1 MRTLAFT
8 LTRHTV
14 ADPLTVAIVQNDI
27 GQVPEW
33 FIDGPSTYRAVFAA
47 PIGSVPKQVIT
58 VLGDVFR
65 YIVVEPNGDREL
77 TINTMINDGLAFE
90 ADLTGD
96 FVSIVILDELTQT
109 AAV

>member
-1 MRTLAFT
+1 MNMRTFAFT

-14 ADPLTVAIVQNDI
+14 EDALTVAIVQNDI

-33 FIDGPSTYRAVFAA
+33 FIDGPSIYRAVFAN
-47 PIGSVPKQVIT
+47 PIGTVPKQVVP

-65 YIVVEPNGDREL
+65 YIVIEPNGDREL
-77 TINTMINDGLAFE
+77 TINTMINDSLPFE

-96 FVSIVILDELTQT
+96 FVNLAVFPGPT
-109 AAV
+109 A

>member
-1 MRTLAFT
+1 MKTLAFT

-14 ADPLTVAIVQNDI
+14 TDPLTVNIKHNELGI
-27 GQVPEW
+27 LPEW
-33 FIDGPSTYRAVFAA
+33 FIDGPSTYRAVFSA
-47 PIGSVPKQVIT
+47 PIGTVPKQVIT

-65 YIVVEPNGDREL
+65 YIVVEQNGDREL

-96 FVSIVILDELTQT
+96 FVSIVVLDELTQT
-109 AAV
+109 AGV

>member
-8 LTRHTV
+8 LTRYTV
-14 ADPLTVAIVQNDI
+14 EDPLTVAIVQNDI

-33 FIDGPSTYRAVFAA
+33 FIDGPSTYRAVFAN
-47 PIGSVPKQVIT
+47 PIGTVPKQVIT

-65 YIVVEPNGDREL
+65 YIVVEPNGACEL
-77 TINTMINDGLAFE
+77 TINTMINDGLPFE

-96 FVSIVILDELTQT
+96 FVSLSVYPGPL
-109 AAV
+109 A